1 MLGCNRVFGRH
12 TAENI
17 MVWYD
22 EVTTDFGIS
31 EKVQHIVTANIKKAF
46 LTLPGYEEDDK
57 SDSEDDE
64 EEEDHEAVSV
74 SSEELLFE
82 PHACFA
88 HTLQLVI
95 KDGLKKAGQLNT
107 VIKKCSKIVSFTRR
121 STVAADTLEGE
132 KRLQADNVT
141 RWNSQLKMIRSVL
154 SIPAS
159 KLSEVEGIP
168 TLTAHDRNLLQD
180 IKRSLLLLKKP
191 LILFRYNVCH
201 QLDMFYLVLED

>member
-1 MLGCNRVFGRH
+1 ML
-12 TAENI
+12 
-17 MVWYD
+17 
-22 EVTTDFGIS
+22 
-31 EKVQHIVTANIKKAF
+31 
-46 LTLPGYEEDDK
+46 LTVNLILRRLCK

-82 PHACFA
+82 HHACFA
-88 HTLQLVI
+88 HTIQL
-95 KDGLKKAGQLNT
+95 DGLKKAGQLNT
-107 VIKKCSKIVSFTRR
+107 VIKKCTKIVSFTRR
-121 STVAADTLEGE
+121 SIVAADTLEGE

-159 KLSEVEGIP
+159 KLSEEETIP

-180 IKRSLLLLKKP
+180 IFTPFKEATDFVQVECVPSAGYVLPCVGFKIP
-191 LILFRYNVCH
+191 LPIC
-201 QLDMFYLVLED
+201 

>member
-1 MLGCNRVFGRH
+1 ML
-12 TAENI
+12 
-17 MVWYD
+17 
-22 EVTTDFGIS
+22 
-31 EKVQHIVTANIKKAF
+31 
-46 LTLPGYEEDDK
+46 LTVNLILRRLCK

-82 PHACFA
+82 HHACFA

-180 IKRSLLLLKKP
+180 ILEILTPFEEATDFVQVECVPSAGYVLPCVGFKIP
-191 LILFRYNVCH
+191 LPIC
-201 QLDMFYLVLED
+201 